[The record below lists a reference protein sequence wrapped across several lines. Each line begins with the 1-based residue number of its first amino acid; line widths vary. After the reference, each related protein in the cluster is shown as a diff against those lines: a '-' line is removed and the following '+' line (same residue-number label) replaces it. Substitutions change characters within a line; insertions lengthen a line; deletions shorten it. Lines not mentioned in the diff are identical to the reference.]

1 MADEP
6 FRGTSLQHPNLLHTL
21 ICLASVLLEFCPL
34 LYILEDIHS
43 FFSQGEMVSLTKFK
57 ESFSSGSLCSHL
69 SENIPDG
76 SSPHVSVEMNLT
88 SIHEDPGLIPGLAQ
102 WVKDLVLL

>member
-6 FRGTSLQHPNLLHTL
+6 FRGISSLQQQVDLPSLLHTL

-43 FFSQGEMVSLTKFK
+43 FFSQGEMVNLTKFK

-69 SENIPDG
+69 SENFTVDP
-76 SSPHVSVEMNLT
+76 SSPSHQKQPDMVEWQEPFFPPQQKGHL
-88 SIHEDPGLIPGLAQ
+88 
-102 WVKDLVLL
+102 